1 MVWYKGHFLL
11 DFVCVV
17 PCVNHI
23 RMEVGANNIGDST
36 KAPKNRFWF
45 SYQIYLVDVQQ
56 GTFQVAAALMQEKTQ
71 GTMQ

>member
-23 RMEVGANNIGDST
+23 RVEVGAKNIGDST
-36 KAPKNRFWF
+36 KAQIDRFWF

-56 GTFQVAAALMQEKTQ
+56 VRFQVAVVLMQERTQ